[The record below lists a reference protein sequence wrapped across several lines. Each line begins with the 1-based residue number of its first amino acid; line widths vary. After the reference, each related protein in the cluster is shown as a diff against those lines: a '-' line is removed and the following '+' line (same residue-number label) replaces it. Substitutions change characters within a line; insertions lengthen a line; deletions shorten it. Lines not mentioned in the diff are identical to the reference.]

1 MNSISSVS
9 SSSAMQQGMGGVRGM
24 QRPDPS
30 KMAENLFSQLDTSG
44 QGYIQKG
51 DLQSAFDQL
60 SSSSS
65 DSSSGSTNID
75 DLFASLDTNS
85 DGKVT
90 KKEFT
95 DTLKKLQDSLEQQL
109 QDGRMQ
115 MATQAGG
122 MGAMNGMVGMPPP
135 PPQGGNDQGFTKDEL
150 SSKLEKA
157 GSSDSTQSNL
167 ISNIIQ
173 NFDKADTD
181 HDGKVSF
188 QETMAYQQS
197 TNTSGSGE
205 VAAST
210 PSHSRTTSST
220 PSGNNSD
227 AKVMMQMMKLMQ
239 AYMTDNSSSSS
250 STLSVS
256 A

>member
-173 NFDKADTD
+173 NFDKAD

-239 AYMTDNSSSSS
+239 AYMTDNSSPSS

>member
-90 KKEFT
+90 KK
-95 DTLKKLQDSLEQQL
+95 
-109 QDGRMQ
+109 
-115 MATQAGG
+115 
-122 MGAMNGMVGMPPP
+122 
-135 PPQGGNDQGFTKDEL
+135 
-150 SSKLEKA
+150 SSP
-157 GSSDSTQSNL
+157 
-167 ISNIIQ
+167 I
-173 NFDKADTD
+173 
-181 HDGKVSF
+181 
-188 QETMAYQQS
+188 
-197 TNTSGSGE
+197 
-205 VAAST
+205 
-210 PSHSRTTSST
+210 P
-220 PSGNNSD
+220 
-227 AKVMMQMMKLMQ
+227 
-239 AYMTDNSSSSS
+239 
-250 STLSVS
+250 
-256 A
+256 